1 MIRTFLVIVSAL
13 FGWHSYS
20 QTNEIVKSKE
30 EFAKLSDKY
39 YELLKKER
47 LLLFVGFFDDE
58 SFLLYGEDSD
68 YNGKVYSYSLQNN
81 EISNVDKYLD
91 IIGDSFN
98 GLSLNNSRK
107 GIFYSKFFLN
117 DPIDY
122 GYSTL
127 HFFSENHE
135 YFLDSIYNA
144 DKKIHSSFS
153 SDGRYLLV
161 NTLNTLSDYY
171 NPEQDDQIMVYDL
184 AEIDKGIIKKEY
196 IPCFHCSD
204 SYLVGDQLFFSI
216 GRKDGYDGFSNKDIY
231 AAPWGSLKDS
241 VKVADNTDILA
252 ISPDGK
258 YILGSRFWDR
268 QKNTAVIV
276 DVQQRKYQMLLG
288 RDYGEKKAFYSHNE
302 SKFAFD
308 FKGHL
313 IYVDFPKS
321 YPFDALNWQNE
332 EIPSWT
338 EQEFWK
344 KYEHPPLPDN

>member
-1 MIRTFLVIVSAL
+1 MKIKPNLILISILLTANAVAQENLELSRSLETITRQPYTKEFDNRYLFYPIGKNDNVIFLYENLEDHKVTLYAL
-13 FGWHSYS
+13 AES
-20 QTNEIVKSKE
+20 KSSIE
-30 EFAKLSDKY
+30 KLSPN
-39 YELLKKER
+39 
-47 LLLFVGFFDDE
+47 F
-58 SFLLYGEDSD
+58 SD
-68 YNGKVYSYSLQNN
+68 YLTRDHNN
-81 EISNVDKYLD
+81 HNILED
-91 IIGDSFN
+91 ILFFTKLNFDSP
-98 GLSLNNSRK
+98 
-107 GIFYSKFFLN
+107 
-117 DPIDY
+117 DDY
-122 GYSTL
+122 GYYDFYITR
-127 HFFSENHE
+127 NGKD

-171 NPEQDDQIMVYDL
+171 NPEQDNQIMVYDL
-184 AEIDKGIIKKEY
+184 AEIDRGIIKKEY

-231 AAPWGSLKDS
+231 TAPWGSLKDS

-276 DVQQRKYQMLLG
+276 DVQQKKYQMLLE
-288 RDYGEKKAFYSHNE
+288 RDYANQRAFYSYEENR
-302 SKFAFD
+302 FTFD
-308 FKGHL
+308 FKGYF
-313 IYVDFPKS
+313 IYMDFPKN
-321 YPFDALNWQNE
+321 YPFDALNWRNE
-332 EIPSWT
+332 EIPYWT
-338 EQEFWK
+338 EKEFWK